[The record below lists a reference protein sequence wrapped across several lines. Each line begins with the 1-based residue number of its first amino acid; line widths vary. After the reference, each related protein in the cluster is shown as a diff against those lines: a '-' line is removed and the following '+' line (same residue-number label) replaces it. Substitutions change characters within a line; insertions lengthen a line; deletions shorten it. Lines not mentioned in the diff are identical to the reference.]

1 MPEKKDDKKPNKSAP
16 KKSSGPK
23 PSSSKLAT
31 LATLFSMN
39 PSAAVEVARN
49 VVSQKALDRL
59 ATNISPY
66 NYSDNETGE
75 SSIKRAYNTI
85 IKNREELDRFEK
97 ELYMSKGYGEIPER
111 DYKARIDLL
120 QMYANRPQ
128 KYNTMQ
134 PSRYVPTEGYNPK
147 DKYYSSK
154 ELEQL
159 IVSSLKLNEN
169 KIFSEKDLND
179 RVFANAEFVYDEKT
193 GKPVVGKG
201 GRVAKIPGLGSAT
214 YGIKRD
220 ENNRLYLS
228 YGDVW
233 DLNPDSGVYGDKKYD
248 IINYNKGAEYILGL
262 AKDKVVGYAKDIAKN
277 VITKAATPANVYGRI
292 YIDEKTGK
300 PILNDDGI
308 RKSVSSDRIKK
319 IIKK

>member
-1 MPEKKDDKKPNKSAP
+1 MPEKKDDKKPNKNAP
-16 KKSSGPK
+16 KKSSSPK

-31 LATLFSMN
+31 LANLFSMN

-59 ATNISPY
+59 AANISPY

-75 SSIKRAYNTI
+75 SSTTRAINTI
-85 IKNREELDRFEK
+85 IKNRKELDRSDK
-97 ELYMSKGYGEIPER
+97 EQYMSKGYGEIPEK
-111 DYKARIDLL
+111 DYRARLDLL

-154 ELEQL
+154 ELENLIIEQL
-159 IVSSLKLNEN
+159 QLN
-169 KIFSEKDLND
+169 KSPIRSEKDINNLITS
-179 RVFANAEFVYDEKT
+179 NAELIYDEKT
-193 GKPVVGKG
+193 GKPAVGKG
-201 GRVAKIPGLGSAT
+201 GRVAKIPGLGAAT
-214 YGIKRD
+214 YGVKRD

-233 DLNPDSGVYGDKKYD
+233 DLNPDTGVYGDQKTNFNTD
-248 IINYNKGAEYILGL
+248 RGIMYNLGV
-262 AKDKVVGYAKDIAKN
+262 ASDKAIGYVKDIGKDI
-277 VITKAATPANVYGRI
+277 ITKAASPANVYGRI
-292 YIDEKTGK
+292 YFDEKTGK
-300 PILNDDGI
+300 PIINDDGI